1 MEPTLARPLGSRRAT
16 RRLGEAIARAF
27 SPGDLVLLE
36 GPLGSGKTFLARAI
50 ARALGARGPVTS
62 PTFTLV
68 REIATPRGV
77 LLHVDLYRLRGA
89 ALDEETR
96 RLGLRER
103 RDEGGLL
110 LVEWGMEALGA
121 LGGAPALVVSLRTTG
136 QAAAGDNERVATL
149 DGPRARDLGDIV

>member
-1 MEPTLARPLGSRRAT
+1 MEPTIARPLGSRRAT

-77 LLHVDLYRLRGA
+77 LLHGDLYRLRGA
-89 ALDEETR
+89 APQRVHPNHVAAAHMREERSDGDDLRRYRHIDRAALDELCVG
-96 RLGLRER
+96 RLVDQGH
-103 RDEGGLL
+103 D
-110 LVEWGMEALGA
+110 LV
-121 LGGAPALVVSLRTTG
+121 
-136 QAAAGDNERVATL
+136 
-149 DGPRARDLGDIV
+149 RA